1 MLRNNSW
8 TENHTYVESSTKH
21 SDGVIAL
28 LIAVHVFLMGLTVTG
43 NSLICAAVYRFR
55 ALRTPS
61 NFILSSLAI
70 LDLVMGVVF
79 VKRIVLLALGRHYRL
94 ACHATSELA
103 FATTCLILLHLCLIS
118 VERLLAIKYPL
129 RYPSIITKS
138 RAIILLIL
146 TWFVGIFGTLV
157 VPHIQGIELDG
168 FGEIREDFH
177 VGSDPNH
184 DVDARQFNLKKPYP
198 IFLISLYFY
207 LPFAIIVFSYGY
219 IFKVSLEQR
228 KRVRREANSF
238 KRISTRR
245 RRNIELKAVRTL
257 GLVVGVFTLCFVPLF
272 SGLVFQQFI
281 NNTQVKD
288 ILRIFSLIAS
298 SSSCIN
304 PIVYTWGNLEFRKAF
319 KIILTFR
326 RKEPLDVSEKVAFST
341 TAGLITNGS
350 TVPHKIMEK

>member
-1 MLRNNSW
+1 M
-8 TENHTYVESSTKH
+8 ENHTHIEASTKH
-21 SDGVIAL
+21 SEGVLAL
-28 LIAVHVFLMGLTVTG
+28 LISLHVFLMGMTMTG
-43 NSLICAAVYRFR
+43 NALICAAVYKFR

-61 NFILSSLAI
+61 NFILASLAA
-70 LDLVMGVVF
+70 LDIIMGLVFLNRV
-79 VKRIVLLALGRHYRL
+79 VLLSLGRHYDT
-94 ACHATSELA
+94 ACHVTSELA
-103 FATTCLILLHLCLIS
+103 FTITCLILLHLCLIS

-138 RAIILLIL
+138 RAIILLVL
-146 TWFVGIFGTLV
+146 TWMVGILGTLV
-157 VPHIQGIELDG
+157 LPHIQGKEMKG
-168 FGEIREDFH
+168 FDEIREDFH
-177 VGSDPNH
+177 VCSDPNH
-184 DVDARQFNLKKPYP
+184 DGLQFDVRKPYP
-198 IFLISLYFY
+198 IFIISLYFY
-207 LPFAIIVFSYGY
+207 LPFTVIVFSYGY

-238 KRISTRR
+238 KRVSTRR

-257 GLVVGVFTLCFVPLF
+257 GLVVGVFSLCFVPIF
-272 SGLVFQQFI
+272 FGLIFQQFI

-288 ILRIFSLIAS
+288 LLRIFSLIAS

-350 TVPHKIMEK
+350 SAPHKVV